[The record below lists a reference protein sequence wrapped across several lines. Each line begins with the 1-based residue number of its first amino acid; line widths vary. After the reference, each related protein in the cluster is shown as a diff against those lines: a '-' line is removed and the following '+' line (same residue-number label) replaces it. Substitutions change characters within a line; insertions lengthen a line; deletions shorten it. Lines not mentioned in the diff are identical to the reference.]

1 MPYLIYQPETPNE
14 IIHQLRFGI
23 NSIGREKDNSIVII
37 HGNLSRQHAE
47 LTIGYNRAA
56 ITDLC
61 SLNGTFVNEVKIDR
75 CELKDGDWI
84 RCGSVVFKYVDKL
97 RSLEPESLADKDDG
111 VSIIKQV
118 SPEPTHM
125 AMQDL
130 LVEDGTNGSVIKLRQ
145 HDIGQRAVDKLK
157 ILLEVSKQLS
167 SPEEPDRL
175 LEKILNLL
183 LEIMNVDRAAILLV
197 SEVTKHLERKAV
209 KSRAGIPEDNQFY
222 STKITNFVRH
232 KGEAILSADAR
243 SDKRFSGSDSI
254 LMQAIHASMC
264 VPLKPREEVIG
275 VLYVDNLSLADIY
288 ADEDV
293 EFLTALANQAAIA
306 IQNSQLYKQ
315 MQAEAVMRD
324 KLERFFPEAVSRK
337 LREEGNLGILEAEVT
352 ALFADISDF
361 TVMSSTMEPRQVIEM
376 LNDYFKVIVEDIV
389 FPYEGTLEKY
399 IGDAL
404 LAVWGAPY
412 PKLDDADRAVRA
424 AIEMQ
429 WAVRR
434 LNQEWIQQQRRPIQI
449 HIGLNTGRVAA
460 GNIGSEKLIQYAHI
474 GDTTNVA
481 SRICSAA
488 QADEI
493 MIDQSTFSKLKN
505 RSLPLEKVPPTKVKG
520 KKQPLQL
527 YRVHWERVPSVVPQS
542 SSQRTD
548 PLR

>member
-14 IIHQLRFGI
+14 TIHQLRFGI

-56 ITDLC
+56 ITDLR

-97 RSLEPESLADKDDG
+97 RSLEPESLSDNDG

-118 SPEPTHM
+118 SREPTHM

-130 LVEDGTNGSVIKLRQ
+130 LVEDGTNGSVIKLQQ

-288 ADEDV
+288 SDEDV

-527 YRVHWERVPSVVPQS
+527 YRVHWERVQSVVPQS
-542 SSQRTD
+542 SSQRTN
-548 PLR
+548 PL

>member
-47 LTIGYNRAA
+47 VTIGYNRAA

-97 RSLEPESLADKDDG
+97 KSLEPESLADKDDG

-130 LVEDGTNGSVIKLRQ
+130 LVEDGTNGSVIKLQQ

-481 SRICSAA
+481 SRICNAA

-527 YRVHWERVPSVVPQS
+527 YRVHWERVQSVVPQS
-542 SSQRTD
+542 SSQRTN
-548 PLR
+548 PL